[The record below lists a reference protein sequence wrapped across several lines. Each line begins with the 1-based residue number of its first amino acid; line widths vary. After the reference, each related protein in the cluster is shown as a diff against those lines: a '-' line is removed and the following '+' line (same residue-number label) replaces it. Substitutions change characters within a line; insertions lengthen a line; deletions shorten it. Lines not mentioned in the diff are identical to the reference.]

1 MQIST
6 RSRLALRVT
15 TYGVL
20 IFLYLPLFLIFV
32 LSFNTA
38 NSLTWPPRGFSTRWW
53 STILDVESAREAL
66 ISSTRLALIA
76 MVVSVVLG
84 SMLSFALHR
93 FEFFGKNSLSFLAVL
108 PIALPGIVTG
118 VALRNTFVRFGLDLG
133 FISVI
138 AGHTTFCIVV
148 VHNNVVARLRRIS
161 PNLRE
166 ASADLGANSLQTF
179 RLITWPLVRSS
190 VFAGAILAFALSFDE
205 VVVTTFTAG
214 AGFQTLPQWILNNF
228 SRPNVLPYVT
238 VVATIVMVISLPI
251 AWCMHLAVC
260 HIYEVITEVSQKT
273 RLLR

>member
-1 MQIST
+1 MQIT
-6 RSRLALRVT
+6 RRSQLALRVA
-15 TYGVL
+15 TYAVL
-20 IFLYLPLFLIFV
+20 VFLYLPLVLIFI
-32 LSFNTA
+32 LSFNNT
-38 NSLTWPPRGFSTRWW
+38 NSLTWPPQGFSTRWW
-53 STILDVESAREAL
+53 STFLDVESAREAL
-66 ISSTRLALIA
+66 ISSTKLALIA
-76 MVVSVVLG
+76 MTISVVLG
-84 SMLSFALHR
+84 SLLSFALQR

-133 FISVI
+133 FVSVI

-251 AWCMHLAVC
+251 AWLA
-260 HIYEVITEVSQKT
+260 Q
-273 RLLR
+273 RLSDPPNDKLV

>member
-1 MQIST
+1 MQISM
-6 RSRLALRVT
+6 RSRFALRVT

-20 IFLYLPLFLIFV
+20 IFLYLPLFLIFA

-53 STILDVESAREAL
+53 STFLDVESAREAL

-84 SMLSFALHR
+84 SMLSFALQR

-148 VHNNVVARLRRIS
+148 VYNNVVARLRRIS

-190 VFAGAILAFALSFDE
+190 VFAVQFWH
-205 VVVTTFTAG
+205 
-214 AGFQTLPQWILNNF
+214 LP
-228 SRPNVLPYVT
+228 
-238 VVATIVMVISLPI
+238 
-251 AWCMHLAVC
+251 
-260 HIYEVITEVSQKT
+260 
-273 RLLR
+273 

>member
-1 MQIST
+1 MQISK
-6 RSRLALRVT
+6 RSHFVLRAT

-20 IFLYLPLFLIFV
+20 AFLYLPLLLIFV

-38 NSLTWPPRGFSTRWW
+38 SSLTWPPKGLSTRWW
-53 STILDVESAREAL
+53 STILDVESARDAL
-66 ISSTRLALIA
+66 LSSTRLAFIA
-76 MVVSVVLG
+76 MAIAVVLG
-84 SMLSFALHR
+84 SMLSFALQR

-118 VALRNTFVRFGLDLG
+118 VALRNTFVKFGLDLG

-166 ASADLGANSLQTF
+166 ASADLGANGMQTF
-179 RLITWPLVRSS
+179 RFITWPLVRSS

-238 VVATIVMVISLPI
+238 VVATIVMIISLPI
-251 AWCMHLAVC
+251 AWFA
-260 HIYEVITEVSQKT
+260 Q
-273 RLLR
+273 RLSDPPNDKLV

>member
-1 MQIST
+1 MQISM
-6 RSRLALRVT
+6 RSRFALRVT

-53 STILDVESAREAL
+53 STFLDVESAREAL

-84 SMLSFALHR
+84 SMLSFALQR

-148 VHNNVVARLRRIS
+148 VYNNVVARLRRIS

-179 RLITWPLVRSS
+179 RLVTWPLVRSS

-238 VVATIVMVISLPI
+238 VVATIVMIISLPI
-251 AWCMHLAVC
+251 AWLA
-260 HIYEVITEVSQKT
+260 Q
-273 RLLR
+273 RLSDPPNDKLV

>member
-1 MQIST
+1 M
-6 RSRLALRVT
+6 
-15 TYGVL
+15 
-20 IFLYLPLFLIFV
+20 
-32 LSFNTA
+32 
-38 NSLTWPPRGFSTRWW
+38 
-53 STILDVESAREAL
+53 DVESARDAL
-66 ISSTRLALIA
+66 ISSTRLAMIA
-76 MVVSVVLG
+76 MVIAVVLG
-84 SMLSFALHR
+84 SMLSFALQR

-133 FISVI
+133 FISVV

-214 AGFQTLPQWILNNF
+214 AGIQTLPQWILNNF

-251 AWCMHLAVC
+251 AWLA
-260 HIYEVITEVSQKT
+260 Q
-273 RLLR
+273 RLSDPPNEKLV

>member
-1 MQIST
+1 MQISK
-6 RSRLALRVT
+6 RSQFSLRAT
-15 TYGVL
+15 TYGLLFLLYMPLLL
-20 IFLYLPLFLIFV
+20 IFI

-38 NSLTWPPRGFSTRWW
+38 SSLTWPPRGFSTRWW
-53 STILDVESAREAL
+53 STFLDVESARAAL

-76 MVVSVVLG
+76 MVNAIVLG
-84 SMLSFALHR
+84 SMLSFALQR

-214 AGFQTLPQWILNNF
+214 AGIQTLPQWILNNF

-251 AWCMHLAVC
+251 AWLA
-260 HIYEVITEVSQKT
+260 Q
-273 RLLR
+273 RLADPPNEKLV

>member
-1 MQIST
+1 MQVSK
-6 RSRLALRVT
+6 RSRIALLAT

-20 IFLYLPLFLIFV
+20 IFLYLPLLLIFI

-53 STILDVESAREAL
+53 STFLDVDSAREAL
-66 ISSTRLALIA
+66 ISSTKLALIA
-76 MVVSVVLG
+76 MVISIVLG
-84 SMLSFALHR
+84 SMLSFALQR

-133 FISVI
+133 FVSVI

-166 ASADLGANSLQTF
+166 ASADLGANGMQTF
-179 RLITWPLVRSS
+179 QLITWPLVRSS
-190 VFAGAILAFALSFDE
+190 VLAGAILAFALSFDE

-238 VVATIVMVISLPI
+238 VVATIVMIISLPI
-251 AWCMHLAVC
+251 AWLA
-260 HIYEVITEVSQKT
+260 Q
-273 RLLR
+273 RLSDPPSDKFS

>member
-1 MQIST
+1 MQISK
-6 RSRLALRVT
+6 RSHIVFRAT
-15 TYGVL
+15 TYVVL
-20 IFLYLPLFLIFV
+20 LFLYLPLLLILV

-53 STILDVESAREAL
+53 STFLDVESAREAL

-76 MVVSVVLG
+76 MLIAVVLG
-84 SMLSFALHR
+84 SMLSFALQR

-214 AGFQTLPQWILNNF
+214 AGIQTLPQWILNNF

-251 AWCMHLAVC
+251 AWLA
-260 HIYEVITEVSQKT
+260 Q
-273 RLLR
+273 RLADPPNDKLV

>member
-1 MQIST
+1 MQISK
-6 RSRLALRVT
+6 RSQIALRAT

-20 IFLYLPLFLIFV
+20 LFLYLPLLLIFI

-53 STILDVESAREAL
+53 STVLDVESARDAL
-66 ISSTRLALIA
+66 ISSTRLAMIA
-76 MVVSVVLG
+76 MVIAVVLG
-84 SMLSFALHR
+84 SMLSFALQR

-133 FISVI
+133 FISVV

-214 AGFQTLPQWILNNF
+214 AGIQTLPQWILNNF

-238 VVATIVMVISLPI
+238 VVTTIVMVISLPI
-251 AWCMHLAVC
+251 AWLA
-260 HIYEVITEVSQKT
+260 Q
-273 RLLR
+273 RLSDPPNEKLV

>member
-1 MQIST
+1 MIT
-6 RSRLALRVT
+6 YVVLA
-15 TYGVL
+15 
-20 IFLYLPLFLIFV
+20 FLYLPLLLILI

-38 NSLTWPPRGFSTRWW
+38 NSLTWPPKGFSTRWW
-53 STILDVESAREAL
+53 STFLDVESARDAL
-66 ISSTRLALIA
+66 LSSTRLALIA
-76 MVVSVVLG
+76 MVIAVILG
-84 SMLSFALHR
+84 SMLSFALQR

-118 VALRNTFVRFGLDLG
+118 VALRNTFIRFGLDLG
-133 FISVI
+133 FISVV

-238 VVATIVMVISLPI
+238 VVATIVMIISLPI
-251 AWCMHLAVC
+251 AWLA
-260 HIYEVITEVSQKT
+260 Q
-273 RLLR
+273 RLSDPPNEKLV

>member
-1 MQIST
+1 MQISN
-6 RSRLALRVT
+6 RSQFSLRAT

-20 IFLYLPLFLIFV
+20 VILYTPLLLVLI

-38 NSLTWPPRGFSTRWW
+38 NSLTWPPRGFSTHWW
-53 STILDVESAREAL
+53 STFLDVQSAREAL
-66 ISSTRLALIA
+66 FSSTRLAFIA
-76 MVVSVVLG
+76 MVIAVVLG
-84 SMLSFALHR
+84 SMLSFALQR
-93 FEFFGKNSLSFLAVL
+93 FEFYGKNSLSFLAVL

-118 VALRNTFVRFGLDLG
+118 VALRNTFVRFGFDLG
-133 FISVI
+133 FISVV

-179 RLITWPLVRSS
+179 RFVTWPLVRSS

-214 AGFQTLPQWILNNF
+214 AGIQTLPQWILNNF

-251 AWCMHLAVC
+251 AWLA
-260 HIYEVITEVSQKT
+260 Q
-273 RLLR
+273 RLADPPNDKLV

>member
-1 MQIST
+1 MQIT
-6 RSRLALRVT
+6 RRSQLALRVA
-15 TYGVL
+15 TYAVL
-20 IFLYLPLFLIFV
+20 VFLYLPLVLIFI
-32 LSFNTA
+32 LSFNNT
-38 NSLTWPPRGFSTRWW
+38 NSLTWPPQGFSTRWW
-53 STILDVESAREAL
+53 STFLDVESAREAL

-76 MVVSVVLG
+76 MTISVVLG
-84 SMLSFALHR
+84 SMLSFALQR

-133 FISVI
+133 FVSVI

-251 AWCMHLAVC
+251 AWLA
-260 HIYEVITEVSQKT
+260 Q
-273 RLLR
+273 RLSDPPNDKLV

>member
-1 MQIST
+1 MQIT
-6 RSRLALRVT
+6 RRSQLALRVA
-15 TYGVL
+15 TYAVL
-20 IFLYLPLFLIFV
+20 VFLYLPLVLIFI
-32 LSFNTA
+32 LSFNNT
-38 NSLTWPPRGFSTRWW
+38 NSLTWPPQGFSTRWW
-53 STILDVESAREAL
+53 STFLDVESAREAL

-76 MVVSVVLG
+76 MTISVVLG
-84 SMLSFALHR
+84 SLLSFALQR

-133 FISVI
+133 FVSVI

-251 AWCMHLAVC
+251 AWLA
-260 HIYEVITEVSQKT
+260 Q
-273 RLLR
+273 RLSDPPNDKLV

>member
-1 MQIST
+1 MQISS
-6 RSRLALRVT
+6 RSRISLRAT
-15 TYGVL
+15 TYGLLFLLYMPLLL
-20 IFLYLPLFLIFV
+20 IFI

-38 NSLTWPPRGFSTRWW
+38 SSLTWPPRGFSTRWW
-53 STILDVESAREAL
+53 STFLDVESARAAL

-76 MVVSVVLG
+76 MVIAIVLG
-84 SMLSFALHR
+84 SMLSFALQR

-214 AGFQTLPQWILNNF
+214 AGIQTLPQWILNNF

-238 VVATIVMVISLPI
+238 VVATIVMVTSLPI
-251 AWCMHLAVC
+251 AWLA
-260 HIYEVITEVSQKT
+260 Q
-273 RLLR
+273 RLADPPNDKLV

>member
-1 MQIST
+1 MQIT
-6 RSRLALRVT
+6 RPSQLALRVT
-15 TYGVL
+15 TYAVL
-20 IFLYLPLFLIFV
+20 VFLYLPLVLIFI
-32 LSFNTA
+32 LSFNNT
-38 NSLTWPPRGFSTRWW
+38 NSLTWPPQGFSTRWW
-53 STILDVESAREAL
+53 STFLDVESAREAL
-66 ISSTRLALIA
+66 ISSTKLALIA
-76 MVVSVVLG
+76 MTISVVLG
-84 SMLSFALHR
+84 SLLSFALQR

-133 FISVI
+133 FVSVI

-251 AWCMHLAVC
+251 AWLA
-260 HIYEVITEVSQKT
+260 Q
-273 RLLR
+273 RLSDPPNDKLV

>member
-1 MQIST
+1 MQIT
-6 RSRLALRVT
+6 RRSQLALRVA
-15 TYGVL
+15 TYAVL
-20 IFLYLPLFLIFV
+20 VFLYLPLVLIFI
-32 LSFNTA
+32 LSFNNT
-38 NSLTWPPRGFSTRWW
+38 NSLTWPPQGFSTRWW
-53 STILDVESAREAL
+53 STFLDVESAREAL

-76 MVVSVVLG
+76 MTISVVLG
-84 SMLSFALHR
+84 SMLSFALQR

-133 FISVI
+133 FVSVI

-148 VHNNVVARLRRIS
+148 VHSNVVARLCRIS

-166 ASADLGANSLQTF
+166 ASADLGENSLQTF

-251 AWCMHLAVC
+251 AWLA
-260 HIYEVITEVSQKT
+260 Q
-273 RLLR
+273 RLSDPPNDKLV